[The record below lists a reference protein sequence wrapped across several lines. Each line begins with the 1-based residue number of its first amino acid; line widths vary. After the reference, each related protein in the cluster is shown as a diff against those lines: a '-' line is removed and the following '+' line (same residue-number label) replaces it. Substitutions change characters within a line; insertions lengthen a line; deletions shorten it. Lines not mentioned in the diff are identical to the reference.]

1 MTSMRAFHG
10 TEQTRSGCNPKSGL
24 PGAGSFVSGQGARL
38 AVSALSLACLL
49 VLTGCGGDGDSAGT
63 ADGASSPGAPASGAS
78 SADSG
83 ASSPSGAASTP
94 TTDTGGSSSTT
105 SPSTP
110 TTPTTPNAPAPA
122 PALTGLTAATLDSGC
137 TTAIAATPTPDA
149 AATASFGLTTSDNY
163 YTVDTGAGLVFK
175 IRRGNYAANTQ
186 APGDIASMVYKGVEY
201 QDVTSGTQVN
211 AGMGYLYKTVGE
223 NDVVLDAQQVD
234 ADHIRISVTAGDMT
248 HYYLAHRGEAKI
260 YMGTVFAKEPDQD
273 SEGFVRF
280 IVRALTSKL
289 PNGPAASNLLGT
301 TATIE
306 ASDIFSLNSGETR
319 SKHYSNQRLR
329 DWFYIGATGDKVGL
343 WVVRGNSEGMSGGP
357 FYRSLLN
364 QGTTTQQ
371 QLTYMVNYGMAQTEA
386 FRMNVL
392 NTYAL
397 VFTDGSAPASI
408 DTGWY
413 GDMSLK
419 GWVPPSGRGTVT
431 GAGVTGMDKT
441 HRYTVGLS
449 NDAAQYWTS
458 VDASTGR
465 FSCAGMLPGDY
476 TLNVYKN
483 ELVVATQPV
492 SVKAGNSTALGSIAV
507 DDPSAVASVW
517 RIGDWDGTPLELRNG
532 DKLNRMHPSDVRM
545 ASWTPGDFTMG
556 TSAATDFPA
565 YLWKDKNN
573 GQRITFTLTAAQ
585 VKASTIRVGITTAYL
600 GARPQVSVNGWTSSL
615 PGAPSEPKTRSLTVG
630 TYRGN
635 NVLYT
640 YPVPASAL
648 VAGTNT
654 LVLNLGSGSSGD
666 GWLSP
671 AVAID
676 AVDMVQ

>member
-1 MTSMRAFHG
+1 MTSKRASLG
-10 TEQTRSGCNPKSGL
+10 NIRSRYDYNQTSGL
-24 PGAGSFVSGQGARL
+24 RRSAVVPSSPAARL
-38 AVSALSLACLL
+38 TVSSLSLAFLL
-49 VLTGCGGDGDSAGT
+49 ALTGCGGDRDSSSADGT
-63 ADGASSPGAPASGAS
+63 AISTPGTPSSGAS
-78 SADSG
+78 VPDSG

-94 TTDTGGSSSTT
+94 VTDAGTGIGTGSTPT
-105 SPSTP
+105 PPSTP
-110 TTPTTPNAPAPA
+110 TAPAPG
-122 PALTGLTAATLDSGC
+122 PALNGLTAATPDSGC
-137 TTAIAATPTPDA
+137 TTAIAAAPTPDA
-149 AATASFGLTTSDNY
+149 TATASFGLTTSDNY

-175 IRRGNYAANTQ
+175 IRRGSYAANTQ

-201 QDVTSGTQVN
+201 QDATSGTQVN

-223 NDVVLDAQQVD
+223 NDVVLDAQRVD

-273 SEGFVRF
+273 NEGFVRF

-306 ASDIFSLNSGETR
+306 ASDIFSLDSGETR

-364 QGTTTQQ
+364 QGTSTQQ
-371 QLTYMVNYGMAQTEA
+371 QLTYIVNYGMAQTEA

-397 VFTDGSAPASI
+397 VFTDGPAPANI
-408 DTGWY
+408 DTSWY

-419 GWVPPSGRGTVT
+419 GWVAPSARGTVT

-458 VDASTGR
+458 VDVSTGR

-545 ASWTPGDFTMG
+545 SSWTPGDFTVG
-556 TSAATDFPA
+556 TSTATDFPA

-600 GARPQVSVNGWTSSL
+600 GARPQVSINGWSSAL